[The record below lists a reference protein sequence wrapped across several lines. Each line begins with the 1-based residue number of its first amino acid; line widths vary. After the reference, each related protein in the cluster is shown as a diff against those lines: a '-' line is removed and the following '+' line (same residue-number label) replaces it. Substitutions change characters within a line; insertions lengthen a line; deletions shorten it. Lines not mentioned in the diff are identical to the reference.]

1 MQSCSFKNAAYES
14 VCALDGEQ
22 NRTTG
27 KFRDGQQF
35 HSILKRSLEF
45 EVENRQKGVI
55 VQTIEL
61 SPHVNSV

>member
-1 MQSCSFKNAAYES
+1 MRDAHCKAAALKNATYES

-27 KFRDGQQF
+27 KFGDGPQQF

-45 EVENRQKGVI
+45 GVENRQK
-55 VQTIEL
+55 E
-61 SPHVNSV
+61 S